1 MRASIADLSEEN
13 TRDLKEVQRRGLE
26 GGINLVRGLREEL
39 RDYEYH
45 LSEARSMKTA
55 SKAKISMILARIP
68 NQNNQNRN
76 DAAAAAAAATTTK
89 LGVENNAEYDES
101 NKTTIANEAAD
112 IKGTE
117 SNEMDDVVV
126 VEHPSEIDA
135 SRLDETPNENVYHP
149 PQTKTQSPAPLSKGR
164 SSQEGNQTANDG
176 SSNKTSASTKI
187 ATGDSQAIAV
197 IQPGNKGLF
206 TVDLWEVI
214 LRIIGYERAA
224 NRRTMQNA
232 SNTSNRPK
240 QKPGNTGSYP
250 NIMVI

>member
-45 LSEARSMKTA
+45 LSEARGMKTA
-55 SKAKISMILARIP
+55 CKAKISMILARIP
-68 NQNNQNRN
+68 NENNQNRN
-76 DAAAAAAAATTTK
+76 DAAATTTTTTK
-89 LGVENNAEYDES
+89 LGVENNGEYDES
-101 NKTTIANEAAD
+101 NKTTIANEAVD

-117 SNEMDDVVV
+117 SNEMEDVVV
-126 VEHPSEIDA
+126 VDYPSEIDA
-135 SRLDETPNENVYHP
+135 SRLDETPNQNGHHP
-149 PQTKTQSPAPLSKGR
+149 PQTKTQTPAPLSEGR
-164 SSQEGNQTANDG
+164 SYQEGNQTANDG

-197 IQPGNKGLF
+197 IQPGNKGFF
-206 TVDLWEVI
+206 TVDLWEVL

-232 SNTSNRPK
+232 TASNTSKRLK

-250 NIMVI
+250 NVMVI